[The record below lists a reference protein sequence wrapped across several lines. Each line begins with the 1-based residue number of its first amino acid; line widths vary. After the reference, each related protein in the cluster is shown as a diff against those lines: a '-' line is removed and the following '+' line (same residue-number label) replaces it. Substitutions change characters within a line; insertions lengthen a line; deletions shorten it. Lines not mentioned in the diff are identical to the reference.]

1 MEEVKM
7 RKIWGC
13 LLIIVLSI
21 SFFFAVSSFAQEKKE
36 EEEIYTIKQG
46 DTLWDISSKF
56 LKDPFLWPKL
66 WQRNP
71 YITNPHWIYPGQPI
85 RLAPA
90 EELRKEMPKEAVEEP
105 GVKKGELST
114 EEKKPEVAEGKPA
127 EVKPAEV
134 RPAEVKPPEVTPAEV
149 KPSEVKPV
157 EVKPEGAGPVEVKP
171 EEEKPPVFP
180 EVRWAGFVS
189 DLQFRG
195 IGVILDS
202 REGKNLM
209 SEGDIVYLAF
219 KTAAPVIVGNK
230 YTAMRALE
238 YVRHPVTN
246 RKIGVKHLI
255 TGTVQ
260 VIDQQ
265 GNFYTAKVLEAFA
278 HIMKGDM
285 LRPYMK
291 DK

>member
-1 MEEVKM
+1 M
-7 RKIWGC
+7 RKIWGW
-13 LLIIVLSI
+13 LLIMVLII
-21 SFFFAVSSFAQEKKE
+21 SFFIALSSFAQEKKE
-36 EEEIYTIKQG
+36 GEEIYTIKQG

-105 GVKKGELST
+105 GVKKGELPP

-134 RPAEVKPPEVTPAEV
+134 KAAEVKPPEVTPAEG

-157 EVKPEGAGPVEVKP
+157 EVKPEG
-171 EEEKPPVFP
+171 EKPAVFP
-180 EVRWAGFVS
+180 EVYSSGFVS
-189 DLQFRG
+189 DLAYRG
-195 IGVILDS
+195 IGIILDN

-209 SEGDIVYLAF
+209 AEGDIVYLAF

-230 YTAMRALE
+230 YTAMRAQE
-238 YVRHPVTN
+238 FVRHPVTN
-246 RKIGVKHLI
+246 KKIGIKHII

-265 GNFYTAKVLEAFA
+265 GNFYTGKVLEGFA
-278 HIMKGDM
+278 PIFKGDM

>member
-1 MEEVKM
+1 MPPLSRMEEVKM
-7 RKIWGC
+7 RKIWGW
-13 LLIIVLSI
+13 LLIMVLIV
-21 SFFFAVSSFAQEKKE
+21 SFFFALSSFAQEKKE
-36 EEEIYTIKQG
+36 GEEIYTIKQG

-90 EELRKEMPKEAVEEP
+90 EELRKEMPKEAAEEP
-105 GVKKGELST
+105 GVKKGEVPP

-127 EVKPAEV
+127 EVKP
-134 RPAEVKPPEVTPAEV
+134 PEVKPSEVTPVEE

-157 EVKPEGAGPVEVKP
+157 EVKPEEQKP
-171 EEEKPPVFP
+171 AVFP
-180 EVRWAGFVS
+180 EVRSAGFIS
-189 DLQFRG
+189 DIKYRG
-195 IGVILDS
+195 IGIILDC

-209 SEGDIVYLAF
+209 AEGDIVYLAF
-219 KTAAPVIVGNK
+219 KTAEPVIVGNK
-230 YTAMRALE
+230 YTSMRALE

-246 RKIGVKHLI
+246 QKIGTKHLI
-255 TGTVQ
+255 TGIVQ

-265 GNFYTAKVLEAFA
+265 GNFYTARVLEAFA
-278 HIMKGDM
+278 HIMKGDI

>member
-1 MEEVKM
+1 M
-7 RKIWGC
+7 RKTWSC
-13 LLIIVLSI
+13 LLIMVLII
-21 SFFFAVSSFAQEKKE
+21 SFFFALSSFAQEKKE
-36 EEEIYTIKQG
+36 GEEIYTIKQG

-105 GVKKGELST
+105 GVKKGELPP

-134 RPAEVKPPEVTPAEV
+134 KPPEVTPAEE

-157 EVKPEGAGPVEVKP
+157 EVKPE
-171 EEEKPPVFP
+171 EEKPAVFP
-180 EVRWAGFVS
+180 EVYSSGFVS
-189 DLQFRG
+189 DLQYRG
-195 IGVILDS
+195 IGIILDN

-209 SEGDIVYLAF
+209 AEGDIVYLAF

-230 YTAMRALE
+230 YTSIRAQE
-238 YVRHPVTN
+238 FIRHPVTN
-246 RKIGVKHLI
+246 RKIGIKHII

-265 GNFYTAKVLEAFA
+265 GNFYTGKVLEGFA
-278 HIMKGDM
+278 PIQKGDM